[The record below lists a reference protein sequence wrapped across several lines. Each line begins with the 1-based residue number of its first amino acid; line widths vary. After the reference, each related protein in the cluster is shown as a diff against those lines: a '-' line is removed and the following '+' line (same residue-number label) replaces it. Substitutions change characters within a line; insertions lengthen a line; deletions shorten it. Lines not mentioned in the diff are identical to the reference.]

1 LFETFILAFSQLI
14 CDKYIFDGD
23 VAVPRNPELEALVTT
38 DSLVTTERLITLPS
52 VYKTVIGEKK
62 QSRDA
67 LSTIFSVF
75 SVFSACHIEPC
86 SQNG

>member
-1 LFETFILAFSQLI
+1 M
-14 CDKYIFDGD
+14 
-23 VAVPRNPELEALVTT
+23 
-38 DSLVTTERLITLPS
+38 ERLITLPS
-52 VYKTVIGEKK
+52 VYKPVIGEKK

-67 LSTIFSVF
+67 LSTTFSVS